1 MVLALAVNLYTG
13 QSWLPALLLA
23 CADVALSGGVA
34 WLIKRL
40 LSHEGRLSTIRDLL
54 LFMGV
59 VCPVV
64 GVIGTL
70 ARYQILLLSGS
81 PIVPTGFLLY
91 LVVETLALL
100 FGFALGVP
108 LGLAL
113 FDDKPPWQNRL
124 QLVGLPTLFLILLPF
139 FGREVIQS
147 NYERSAGMLIQ
158 TQARL
163 MADRTQEELL
173 FYERLLRTIAA
184 YLRSHPNTTQDEF
197 EKFAASLTERGSMLI
212 ALRWIPGSQTESDSL
227 FLYRAVPGS
236 GAPGESLQR
245 EGEWQKE
252 ITAKDA
258 INVKFPAREN
268 DDAVRGSFS
277 MILPLD
283 FPNPGYVVGEFST
296 RALVEASRE
305 EVEDSRLMAAEVY
318 SAEGVQPENLL
329 FRFGKP
335 WKPNQQT
342 FSENIAVG
350 DSRWILR
357 IPVVIDPDSRPKFAL
372 PMGLFILTA
381 VQFFLVLVSDGQNR
395 IKLLNT
401 EVQER
406 ALRLERL
413 NHELAVARD
422 SAQSANEAKSL
433 FLANMS
439 HEIRTPMNGI
449 LGLIRLLLT
458 FNSNSFTTPSR
469 ANSFD
474 NGLKL
479 TAQGGSQLT
488 LNAQSNTFDVQGR
501 GVQIQVSETS
511 VFNGT
516 LTQNTFTQTPLE
528 GISLTTG
535 LATTDTAQ
543 ATIVV
548 DNNTFN
554 QPLGPGV
561 SLLAGGATTNN
572 WTVQNNTVNAGG
584 NFGLLLVRGDSA
596 FARSSVSNNQISNA
610 QQVGFQYTS
619 GTASGGFTVPLAG
632 EDRITV
638 SGNQV
643 TGSGVSSMNLN
654 LVSQT
659 HAALLTGNTTGGPV
673 VMLARATNACAGA
686 GSNNVGGAFTINVEN
701 GFSLIFDN
709 RGQTTP
715 AASFPGAGTV
725 TPGACIP

>member
-1 MVLALAVNLYTG
+1 
-13 QSWLPALLLA
+13 
-23 CADVALSGGVA
+23 
-34 WLIKRL
+34 
-40 LSHEGRLSTIRDLL
+40 
-54 LFMGV
+54 
-59 VCPVV
+59 
-64 GVIGTL
+64 
-70 ARYQILLLSGS
+70 
-81 PIVPTGFLLY
+81 
-91 LVVETLALL
+91 
-100 FGFALGVP
+100 
-108 LGLAL
+108 
-113 FDDKPPWQNRL
+113 
-124 QLVGLPTLFLILLPF
+124 
-139 FGREVIQS
+139 
-147 NYERSAGMLIQ
+147 
-158 TQARL
+158 
-163 MADRTQEELL
+163 
-173 FYERLLRTIAA
+173 
-184 YLRSHPNTTQDEF
+184 
-197 EKFAASLTERGSMLI
+197 
-212 ALRWIPGSQTESDSL
+212 
-227 FLYRAVPGS
+227 
-236 GAPGESLQR
+236 
-245 EGEWQKE
+245 
-252 ITAKDA
+252 
-258 INVKFPAREN
+258 
-268 DDAVRGSFS
+268 
-277 MILPLD
+277 
-283 FPNPGYVVGEFST
+283 
-296 RALVEASRE
+296 
-305 EVEDSRLMAAEVY
+305 
-318 SAEGVQPENLL
+318 
-329 FRFGKP
+329 
-335 WKPNQQT
+335 
-342 FSENIAVG
+342 
-350 DSRWILR
+350 
-357 IPVVIDPDSRPKFAL
+357 
-372 PMGLFILTA
+372 MGLFILTA

-469 ANSFD
+469 SNSFD

-610 QQVGFQYTS
+610 QQVGLQYTS

-686 GSNNVGGAFTINVEN
+686 GSNNIGGAFTIDVEN

-715 AASFPGAGTV
+715 AVSFPGAGTV
-725 TPGACIP
+725 TAGVCNP

>member
-1 MVLALAVNLYTG
+1 MKITWKHSIISLLSLITFGCGGGGGTDIVAGPVTGNPTGQPSTPAPNPVPNPGTPPVLSPDGVVFFQSNASAGGDGSANSPFNDFATALAST
-13 QSWLPALLLA
+13 PA
-23 CADVALSGGVA
+23 G
-34 WLIKRL
+34 
-40 LSHEGRLSTIRDLL
+40 E
-54 LFMGV
+54 
-59 VCPVV
+59 
-64 GVIGTL
+64 
-70 ARYQILLLSGS
+70 
-81 PIVPTGFLLY
+81 
-91 LVVETLALL
+91 
-100 FGFALGVP
+100 
-108 LGLAL
+108 
-113 FDDKPPWQNRL
+113 
-124 QLVGLPTLFLILLPF
+124 TLFLYAGSGPIPFNGTIPGNIRILGEGLGF
-139 FGREVIQS
+139 TTTGFSVT
-147 NYERSAGMLIQ
+147 AG
-158 TQARL
+158 AFPRL
-163 MADRTQEELL
+163 QGQITLADGAVVQGVQFENPTGHGA
-173 FYERLLRTIAA
+173 TAA
-184 YLRSHPNTTQDEF
+184 NVT
-197 EKFAASLTERGSMLI
+197 SLTLDSNRFTNISGDALHIERANGT
-212 ALRWIPGSQTESDSL
+212 LRLTNNAIVDDSL
-227 FLYRAVPGS
+227 DPTDGVDVTVAGS
-236 GAPGESLQR
+236 
-245 EGEWQKE
+245 
-252 ITAKDA
+252 D
-258 INVKFPAREN
+258 
-268 DDAVRGSFS
+268 
-277 MILPLD
+277 
-283 FPNPGYVVGEFST
+283 
-296 RALVEASRE
+296 
-305 EVEDSRLMAAEVY
+305 
-318 SAEGVQPENLL
+318 NL
-329 FRFGKP
+329 
-335 WKPNQQT
+335 N
-342 FSENIAVG
+342 
-350 DSRWILR
+350 
-357 IPVVIDPDSRPKFAL
+357 
-372 PMGLFILTA
+372 
-381 VQFFLVLVSDGQNR
+381 
-395 IKLLNT
+395 
-401 EVQER
+401 
-406 ALRLERL
+406 
-413 NHELAVARD
+413 
-422 SAQSANEAKSL
+422 
-433 FLANMS
+433 
-439 HEIRTPMNGI
+439 
-449 LGLIRLLLT
+449 LT
-458 FNSNSFTTPSR
+458 FNSNTFSTPSR

-479 TAQGGSQLT
+479 TAQGSSQLT

-659 HAALLTGNTTGGPV
+659 HAALLTDNTTGGPV

-686 GSNNVGGAFTINVEN
+686 GSNNIGGAFTINVEN

-715 AASFPGAGTV
+715 AVSFPGAGTV
-725 TPGACIP
+725 TAGVCNP